1 MNILE
6 KQSAPARGRARPT
19 DRNGAVALR
28 SLSKTFDGKHAV
40 KDLDLDVQPGEFVSL
55 LGPSGCGKTTTLRLI
70 AGFEYPDTG
79 TIEVS
84 GLRVQDLPAHRRPVN
99 TVFQSYALFPHMSVA
114 DNVAYGPKLKGVPRA
129 EIRTRVAD
137 ALDLVRMGEYAA
149 RKPGQL
155 SGGQQQRVALARA
168 LVNRP
173 AVLLL
178 DEPMS
183 ALDRKLREE
192 MQVDLKIM
200 QRDLAM
206 TFIFVTHD
214 QSEALTLSD
223 RIAVMNAGTIDQ
235 IGRPADVYDAPAT
248 AFVAG
253 FIGQQ
258 NFFTGTV
265 QAAGA
270 ETVVAAGEVTFR
282 TSRPAAGV
290 EGGNGVEPDAARGDD
305 AEPGAEVTVAVR
317 PHDVV
322 VEPVQSPGPNQVR
335 GVVRAVSEIEHDV
348 HYIVETASGRVLART
363 RRGTEPPLAT
373 GAEVTCSWPAHAVHL
388 FTA

>member
-1 MNILE
+1 MNIAE
-6 KQSAPARGRARPT
+6 KQSAPARGRARPA

-28 SLSKTFDGKHAV
+28 SLSKAFDGKHAV
-40 KDLDLDVQPGEFVSL
+40 QDLDLDVQPGEFVSL
-55 LGPSGCGKTTTLRLI
+55 LGPSGCGKTTTLRLV
-70 AGFEYPDTG
+70 AGFEFPDTG

-129 EIRTRVAD
+129 QIRTRVAD

-214 QSEALTLSD
+214 QAEALALSD

-258 NFFTGTV
+258 NFFAGTV
-265 QAAGA
+265 RALGA
-270 ETVVAAGEVTFR
+270 ETVVAAGEVTFQ
-282 TSRPAAGV
+282 TSRHLARAAGAS
-290 EGGNGVEPDAARGDD
+290 DAR
-305 AEPGAEVTVAVR
+305 PGAEVTVAVR

-322 VEPVQSPGPNQVR
+322 VAPAHDPGANQVR

-348 HYIVETASGRVLART
+348 HYIVETASAGRVLART
-363 RRGTEPPLAT
+363 RRGTEPPLTA

>member
-1 MNILE
+1 MKILE
-6 KQSAPARGRARPT
+6 KQAAPARGPRPT
-19 DRNGAVALR
+19 DRNGAVTLR

-40 KDLDLDVQPGEFVSL
+40 QDLDLEVRPGEFVSL

-70 AGFEYPDTG
+70 AGFEFPDTG

-114 DNVAYGPKLKGVPRA
+114 DNVAYGPRLKGVPRA
-129 EIRTRVAD
+129 EIRKRVAD

-214 QSEALTLSD
+214 QAEALAMSD
-223 RIAVMNAGTIDQ
+223 RLAVMNNGTIDQ

-265 QAAGA
+265 RAVGA
-270 ETVVAAGEVTFR
+270 ETEVAAGEVTFL
-282 TSRPAAGV
+282 TSRPASG
-290 EGGNGVEPDAARGDD
+290 AAD
-305 AEPGAEVTVAVR
+305 GAEVTVAVR

-322 VEPVQSPGPNQVR
+322 VAPEQGPGANRVR

-348 HYIVETASGRVLART
+348 HYIVETAAGRVLARA
-363 RRGTEPPLAT
+363 RRGIEPPLET
-373 GAEVTCSWPAHAVHL
+373 GAEVTCSWPAHAVHV
-388 FTA
+388 FAA